1 MRGWSQPLRFL
12 MAVPMLVGSTWN
24 HAAGFALIER
34 DAAGLGRAYAGQA
47 AVSGPEAISFNPA
60 ALPER
65 AAVSASLHGLR
76 NRLQPED
83 AGEPAIV
90 PTLSGAVP
98 WHGATIGA
106 GLYSTF
112 GLSTDYPDHW
122 RGRYQALHSEIN
134 TARLHLAG
142 AYPIAPGLC
151 LGAGLFV
158 QHFTAEL
165 TSAYPLPGHDGR
177 IEIDGED
184 NGLGFSLGAL
194 WSPRADLALGLAY
207 SSAVDH
213 RVQGRTRLP
222 LDSLSSSVDVAT
234 PESVTAGLK
243 WDLRPALSLLTG
255 ATWTRWSRMQALDVE
270 LDNGRTLS
278 EPHPWRDTWRL
289 DLGGEYRHGA
299 WTFRLGTAWD
309 QSPIPSAAYRS
320 PRLPDADR
328 VWLSAGVGYALG
340 PWTLNAGV
348 AHLRFA
354 DRSGAH
360 PAVDYRGSTD
370 ILALGVTRSW

>member
-1 MRGWSQPLRFL
+1 MNARGLNL
-12 MAVPMLVGSTWN
+12 TALILVAALAPARGTT
-24 HAAGFALIER
+24 AGFALIER

-60 ALPER
+60 ALPEW

-76 NRLQPED
+76 VDIQPED

-90 PTLSGAVP
+90 PTLYGALP
-98 WHGATIGA
+98 WHRATLGV
-106 GLYSTF
+106 GVYSTF

-142 AYPIAPGLC
+142 AYPVAPGLRF
-151 LGAGLFV
+151 GVGLFV

-165 TSAYPLPGHDGR
+165 TSAYPLRGGQDGR

-194 WSPRADLALGLAY
+194 WIPRADLALGLAY

-222 LDSLSSSVDVAT
+222 LGSLSSTVDVTT
-234 PESVTAGLK
+234 PENVTAGLK
-243 WDLRPALSLLTG
+243 WELRPDLSLLTG

-270 LDNGRTLS
+270 LANGRTLT
-278 EPHPWRDTWRL
+278 EAHHWRDTWRL
-289 DLGGEYRHGA
+289 DLGGEYRHGP
-299 WTFRLGTAWD
+299 WIWRLGTAWD
-309 QSPIPSAAYRS
+309 QSPVPNAAHRS

-328 VWLSAGVGYALG
+328 AWLSAGIGYQWAAWRFAL
-340 PWTLNAGV
+340 GV
-348 AHLRFA
+348 AHLWFA
-354 DRSGAH
+354 DRSGDH

-370 ILALGVTRSW
+370 ILALGVTRTW